1 MSLQTQAM
9 LVTLSV
15 SGWTARKQDK
25 KVAAEVEASH
35 NAHDAGRYNKLLVD
49 KMYLDP
55 LTSFAGQVRQY
66 HYKMTAPWMDN
77 GARLL
82 PSRLSME
89 YFAEIRKFRQSQD
102 TLVNTFIQL
111 YDTKLVQDARVR
123 LGTMYD
129 PDDYPSGAELRTK
142 FGIELDIQPVP
153 DGHDFRV
160 DVGDAE
166 RQRIAQDITDK
177 VAARTAAA
185 QRDAWGRVRAAV
197 STIESRLSVPK
208 ARIYDTL
215 ISNVEDLARLLPG
228 LNISNDPLMDHVCK
242 QITERLI
249 VDPQRLR
256 NSMTSRKRV
265 ADAAREILDMVPHDV
280 EMV

>member
-9 LVTLSV
+9 LVVLSV
-15 SGWTARKQDK
+15 SGWGARKQDK

-35 NAHDAGRYNKLLVD
+35 NAHDAGEYRKRLID
-49 KMYLDP
+49 KAHLEP
-55 LTSFAGQVRQY
+55 LERFEGQVRKY

-77 GARLL
+77 GARIL
-82 PSRLSME
+82 PSKLSME
-89 YFAEIRKFRQSQD
+89 YFAEIRKLKIEQAALVD
-102 TLVNTFIQL
+102 TFVRV
-111 YDTKLVQDARVR
+111 YETKLVQDARVR

-129 PDDYPSGAELRTK
+129 PDDYPSGAEIRAK
-142 FGIELDIQPVP
+142 FGIDLDIQPVP

-166 RQRIAQDITDK
+166 RQRIAQDIIDK
-177 VAARTAAA
+177 VAARTATA
-185 QRDAWGRVRAAV
+185 QRDAWSRVRNAV

-228 LNISNDPLMDHVCK
+228 LNISNDPLMDHVCT

-256 NSMTSRKRV
+256 DSMTSRKRV